1 MHGKVCIVT
10 GATNGLGEVT
20 ATALAQMGATVVIV
34 GRAEARANAT
44 IQKIRSGV
52 PNADIHYLI
61 ADLSL
66 MSQVKRVADE
76 FRAKYDRLDVLVN
89 NAGMIFDKRIETAEG
104 LEMTFALNHMSYFY
118 LTKLLMDMLKASGT
132 SAHRSRIVN
141 VASNLHRIGAFDFD
155 DIQNKKRYIGAL
167 AYGQTKC
174 MNVLHAYELH
184 RRLSAEQAYVTA
196 NALHPGGV
204 RTGFGTNTTGI
215 ARTVLRFLRWL
226 SFSPEQGAKT
236 QIYLASSPDIEGV
249 SGKYFVMSKPKQ
261 PSRFARDAENGN
273 RLWTYSEDI
282 LAQLKV

>member
-1 MHGKVCIVT
+1 MVT
-10 GATNGLGEVT
+10 GATNGIGEVT
-20 ATALAQMGATVVIV
+20 ALELARMGATVVII
-34 GRAEARANAT
+34 GRNEDKAKATITKIQSAVANADV
-44 IQKIRSGV
+44 G
-52 PNADIHYLI
+52 YLI

-66 MSQVKRVADE
+66 MSQVKQVADE

-118 LTKLLMDMLKASGT
+118 LTNLLFDMLKASGT
-132 SAHRSRIVN
+132 SAKHSRIVN
-141 VASNLHRIGAFDFD
+141 VSSNLHRIGAFNFE
-155 DIQNKKRYIGAL
+155 DIQNKKRYIGVL

-215 ARTVLRFLRWL
+215 ARSVLRFLRWL

-236 QIYLASSPDIEGV
+236 QIYLASSPNVEGV
-249 SGKYFVMSKPKQ
+249 SGGYFVMSKPKQ
-261 PSRFARDAENGN
+261 PSRFARDAQNGK
-273 RLWTYSEDI
+273 RLWTYSEGI